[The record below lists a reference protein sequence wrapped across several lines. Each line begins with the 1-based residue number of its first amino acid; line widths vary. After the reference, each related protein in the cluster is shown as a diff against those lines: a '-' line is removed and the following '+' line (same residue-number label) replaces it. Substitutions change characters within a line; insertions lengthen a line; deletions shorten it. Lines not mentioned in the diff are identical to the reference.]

1 MHHAGLLVSAPHDAT
16 TALDA
21 QVLRTCREVLEQNSK
36 SFALAARLLPPR
48 SRDRAAAVY
57 AFCRRVDD
65 AIDEAPAAQHEAA
78 LAQLHTE
85 LDLIYAGAPLEEPAL
100 AAFQAVARTCGLP
113 RRYPAELIEG
123 MAMDVRQTRYETLDD
138 LLLYCHRV
146 AGVVGLMM
154 CHVFGI
160 SRDSALRN
168 AAHLG
173 LAMQLT
179 NICRDV
185 EEDWGLGRLYLPRQL
200 LLAAGS
206 APIATP
212 VSGPFPRDAATLG
225 AIRQVTAELLAHA
238 DRYYA
243 SADRGIAALPFR
255 AGLAVRAARILYHA
269 IGLVVASRGH
279 DPLRGRA
286 VVPTGRKLRLVVDAL
301 ARQIAALPGL
311 AADRAS
317 TRGRA
322 RSPETE
328 LSVAEALRV

>member
-1 MHHAGLLVSAPHDAT
+1 MSPRHAAAA
-16 TALDA
+16 ALDA

-48 SRDRAAAVY
+48 TRDRAAAVY

-65 AIDEAPAAQHEAA
+65 AIDDAPPAQHEAA
-78 LAQLHTE
+78 LAQLHAE
-85 LDLIYAGAPLEEPAL
+85 LDRVYAGGPLDEPAL
-100 AAFQAVARTCGLP
+100 AAFQAVVRTCALP

-123 MAMDVRQTRYETLDD
+123 MAMDVRQTHYETLDD

-185 EEDWGLGRLYLPRQL
+185 EEDWRLGRLYLPASMIV
-200 LLAAGS
+200 AAGGAS
-206 APIATP
+206 IRTP
-212 VSGPFPRDAATLG
+212 VSGPFPSDARTLA
-225 AIRQVTAELLAHA
+225 AIRSVTAQLLAQA

-255 AGLAVRAARILYHA
+255 AGLAVRAARVLYHA
-269 IGLVVASRGH
+269 IGLVVAAREH

-286 VVPTGRKLRLVVDAL
+286 VVPTRRKLALMADAV
-301 ARQIAALPGL
+301 ARHVTQLPRY
-311 AADRAS
+311 AADRAR
-317 TRGRA
+317 TRSRA
-322 RSPETE
+322 RSPQSE
-328 LSVAEALRV
+328 LSFSDARAL